1 MNAGADAPF
10 TDWRESGETFRFL
23 AQEWDVDA
31 AKRILIARS
40 KAGRHLR
47 TGTVSV
53 ADLTPM
59 LQRTTLHEDGR
70 TSISMGVHVDWA
82 MAATD
87 AVDVTVPVVLAWS
100 RSNGHRSAGMIMM
113 IDGWTRLA
121 RATLLGLTVLPAVCL
136 TKAESKKTWL

>member
-10 TDWRESGETFRFL
+10 VDWRETGETFVFM
-23 AQEWDVDA
+23 AHEWDVDA
-31 AKRILIARS
+31 AKRILQVRVQS
-40 KAGRHLR
+40 GRHAR
-47 TGTVSV
+47 AGVISV
-53 ADLTPM
+53 ADLSPM

>member
-10 TDWRESGETFRFL
+10 ADWRETGETFRFL

-40 KAGRHLR
+40 KSGRHLR
-47 TGTVSV
+47 TGTVRV
-53 ADLTPM
+53 ADVSPM
-59 LQRTTLHEDGR
+59 LQRTTLREGGGM
-70 TSISMGVHVDWA
+70 SLSLGVYVDWVRA
-82 MAATD
+82 STE

-100 RSNGHRSAGMIMM
+100 RPSMLHAGLMMM

-121 RATLLGLTVLPAVCL
+121 KACLLRMEELPAVCL